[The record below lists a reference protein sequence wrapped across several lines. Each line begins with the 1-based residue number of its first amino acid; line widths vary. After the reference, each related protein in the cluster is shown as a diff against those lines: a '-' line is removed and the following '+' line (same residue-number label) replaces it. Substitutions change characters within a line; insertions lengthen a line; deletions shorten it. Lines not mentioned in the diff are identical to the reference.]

1 MNKNLIILII
11 IVLGW
16 FLVIR
21 PLSAKKTS
29 TSKTSEKDVKLDKE
43 EDAESAGE
51 SEDTEEEYTAYP
63 NSEYVDVSKGFG
75 TVDGI
80 GVDWDALIKKYGTRK
95 TYTN

>member
-29 TSKTSEKDVKLDKE
+29 TSKTREKDVKLDKE

-51 SEDTEEEYTAYP
+51 SEEKGEEYTEYP
-63 NSEYVDVSKGFG
+63 NSKYVDVSKGFG
-75 TVDGI
+75 TVEGI

>member
-29 TSKTSEKDVKLDKE
+29 TSKTREKDVKLDKE

-51 SEDTEEEYTAYP
+51 SEDKGEEYTEYP
-63 NSEYVDVSKGFG
+63 NSKYVDVSKGFG
-75 TVDGI
+75 TVEGI

>member
-21 PLSAKKTS
+21 PLSAKKTN
-29 TSKTSEKDVKLDKE
+29 TSKTREKDVKLDKE

-51 SEDTEEEYTAYP
+51 SENKGEEYTEYP
-63 NSEYVDVSKGFG
+63 NSKYVDVSKGFG
-75 TVDGI
+75 TVEGI